1 MLNLAGIKF
10 GSVRSNCQI
19 KFSTKFSSYTVYGRE
34 DKFVQADTNQ
44 YHAVTASY
52 YFVVLAAT
60 SAENWI
66 ISILVV
72 ADQVSLQILNLSL
85 FLNHRLQMKVT
96 WKQGRTAPLCWILQ
110 HYKLHENN
118 TICHTCVLY
127 KFCTCK
133 YALTIL
139 PNRKCIKKWCLT
151 LTSPNILCLK
161 MHKLSQT
168 CLWCWMLSLQL
179 LLTRLKDMCEE
190 ALAKQRK
197 QTTCTSIIVGR
208 AWANNTLP
216 CHKYLAKSSSEKL
229 FISHT
234 ILQLGQLL

>member
-52 YFVVLAAT
+52 YFAVLAAT

-96 WKQGRTAPLCWILQ
+96 WKQGRTAPLC
-110 HYKLHENN
+110 
-118 TICHTCVLY
+118 
-127 KFCTCK
+127 
-133 YALTIL
+133 
-139 PNRKCIKKWCLT
+139 
-151 LTSPNILCLK
+151 
-161 MHKLSQT
+161 
-168 CLWCWMLSLQL
+168 
-179 LLTRLKDMCEE
+179 
-190 ALAKQRK
+190 
-197 QTTCTSIIVGR
+197 
-208 AWANNTLP
+208 
-216 CHKYLAKSSSEKL
+216 
-229 FISHT
+229 
-234 ILQLGQLL
+234 